1 MNGKERML
9 TALSLGIPDRVPHW
23 ELAYNESSIINI
35 ARQFTDD
42 VPEIDFIQRMDLDQK
57 IRLFDTVFT
66 VVKELDVDGL
76 TLRPFVASTFIDD
89 KRFVDDWGV
98 TYQLDP
104 AGEAL
109 VLDGPISS
117 EDDLK
122 TFRPPTISESD
133 LLSISYA
140 NEQLNNETAIVLSVQ
155 CPFRRSWNMVGGM
168 TNLLM
173 AYVTSP
179 EFVHKLARI
188 ATDFT
193 KETIALGKKLGA
205 HIISLDGDL
214 AHNTNTII
222 SPQHFRE
229 YLKPYY
235 AELVDFAHDQGM
247 LIFKHT
253 DGDHSKITEDFLETG
268 LNGIHPIQPQCLDIG
283 TVKKEIGDRICI
295 LGNIDCI
302 ETLVNGST
310 ADVEEEVKRTI
321 EIAAPGGGYILAS
334 SNSIHPGVKPE
345 NYIAMVRAT
354 HKYGKYENGVISSE
368 SKRF

>member
-1 MNGKERML
+1 MNGKDRML

-35 ARQFTDD
+35 ARHFTDD
-42 VPEIDFIQRMDLDQK
+42 VPEIDFIQRMNLEAK
-57 IRLFDTVFT
+57 IKMFDTV
-66 VVKELDVDGL
+66 VLVIKELDVDGV
-76 TLRPFVASTFIDD
+76 TLRPFTQSTFIDEE
-89 KRFVDDWGV
+89 RFIDDWGV
-98 TYQLDP
+98 TYQLDK

-109 VLDGPISS
+109 VVAGPISN

-122 TFRPPTISESD
+122 GFKPPTISESD
-133 LLSISYA
+133 LLSVSYA
-140 NEQLNNETAIVLSVQ
+140 NEKLNGERAIVLSMQ

-168 TNLLM
+168 THLLM
-173 AYVTSP
+173 LYMTNP

-188 ATDFT
+188 ATDYT
-193 KETIALGKKLGA
+193 KEAIALGQKMGA
-205 HIISLDGDL
+205 RIISLDGDL

-222 SPQHFRE
+222 SPAHFRT

-235 AELVDFAHDQGM
+235 TEIVDFAHGLD
-247 LIFKHT
+247 LPVLKHT
-253 DGDHSKITEDFLETG
+253 DGDHSKITEDFIETG

-283 TVKKEIGDRICI
+283 TVKKEIGHRVCI

-302 ETLVNGST
+302 GTLVSGSI

-321 EIAAPGGGYILAS
+321 DIAAPGGGYILAS

-345 NYIAMVRAT
+345 NYIAMVQAT
-354 HKYGKYENGVISSE
+354 HKYGKYEA
-368 SKRF
+368 